1 MATAE
6 NLEIEIKIQLE
17 SFPDYLKLI
26 GYIGLVD
33 REENHL
39 NVFFDSSDRKL
50 SAAGY
55 ALRVRATDTTG
66 SVTLKSRGS
75 QSESVAVR
83 SEFIGEIGSGVA
95 RAVIDGQT
103 DLMSLEC
110 KPIAIVRE
118 KLPDFEPKLLLRF
131 RNHRQIKR
139 YFLGESEYDLEIDTT
154 EFADG
159 SIDYELEVELA
170 DENEAERVLAGLQ
183 KIFISLA
190 IPFLPQTKS
199 KFERALDRA

>member
-1 MATAE
+1 MATAD

-33 REENHL
+33 REEHHL
-39 NVFFDSSDRKL
+39 NAFFDSSDRKL

-75 QSESVAVR
+75 QSEAVAVR
-83 SEFIGEIGSGVA
+83 QEFIGEIGSGVA
-95 RAVIDGQT
+95 RAVINGRT
-103 DLMSLEC
+103 DLMCLEC

-118 KLPDFEPKLLLRF
+118 QFPDLEPTLLLRF

-139 YFLGESEYDLEIDTT
+139 YFLGDSEYDLEIDTT

-170 DENEAERVLAGLQ
+170 DETESERVLAGLE
-183 KIFISLA
+183 KIFVSLA
-190 IPFLPQTKS
+190 IPFLAQTKS
-199 KFERALDRA
+199 KFERALARE

>member
-17 SFPDYLKLI
+17 SFADYLKLI
-26 GYIGLVD
+26 GYLGSLD
-33 REENHL
+33 RLEHHL
-39 NVFFDSSDRKL
+39 NAFFDSPDRKL

-55 ALRVRATDTTG
+55 ALRVRATDTAG

-75 QSESVAVR
+75 QSEAVAVR
-83 SEFIGEIGSGVA
+83 HEFIGEIGSGVA
-95 RAVIDGQT
+95 REVIRGRI

-110 KPIAIVRE
+110 APIAIVRE
-118 KLPDFEPKLLLRF
+118 KFPDLKPILLLQF
-131 RNHRQIKR
+131 RNHRQFKR
-139 YFLGESEYDLEIDTT
+139 YFVGETEYDLEIDKT

-170 DENEAERVLAGLQ
+170 DETESEPVTAGLE
-183 KIFISLA
+183 KIFATLA
-190 IPFLPQTKS
+190 MPFLPQTKS
-199 KFERALDRA
+199 KFERALERG

>member
-17 SFPDYLKLI
+17 SFPDYLKII
-26 GYIGLVD
+26 GYVGLVD
-33 REENHL
+33 SEENHL
-39 NVFFDSSDRKL
+39 NAFFDSPDRKL
-50 SAAGY
+50 SVAGY
-55 ALRVRATDTTG
+55 ALRVRATNTAG

-95 RAVIDGQT
+95 RDVIDGRT

-118 KLPDFEPKLLLRF
+118 QFPDLEPKLLLQF

-170 DENEAERVLAGLQ
+170 DETESERVLAGLQ

-199 KFERALDRA
+199 KFERALERE